1 MQIELIVESMLLPRL
16 PDGQRLELPDG
27 ASAADAVAAMEQQGL
42 TGSRTAAEVL
52 SSHMLLCNSR
62 HCQGDAVLHD
72 GDRLILMKTLLGG

>member
-27 ASAADAVAAMEQQGL
+27 ATDAVAAMEQQGL

-62 HCQGDAVLHD
+62 HCQGGAVLHD